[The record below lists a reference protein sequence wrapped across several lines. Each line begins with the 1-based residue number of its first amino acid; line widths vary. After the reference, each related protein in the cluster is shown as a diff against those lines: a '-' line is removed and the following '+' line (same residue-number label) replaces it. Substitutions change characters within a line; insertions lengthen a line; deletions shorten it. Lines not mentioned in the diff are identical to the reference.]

1 MTIEKQEDPVTNTT
15 LPPKKSKSTMIDDL
29 KIVTSAVALIDLQN
43 IFMIV
48 YVVWS
53 FSFVIDFTDFSFDY
67 YDGFI
72 TGAFR
77 FHCREDYLL
86 LSLSTIGFAKADYCN
101 TVHIVLLIV
110 LTLLIATELRFII
123 IFFLNGCTETIF
135 SSRIREPLYYQVG
148 IMLTIGFFTMGH
160 FAKKYKNK
168 KLRNVVEQI
177 EIVDPLDR
185 PFIWYRMIGQAARDE
200 KLYQQLQ
207 KNGTTHGTRRVVRY
221 GKIRKKLNHIIN
233 GLNEHYQMSMLENGI
248 EYDADWLLGLG
259 LWDKEEGME
268 QLAADSTPGLNL
280 LLDCSFVSVIVQVIL
295 SLRWGREAPNVE
307 NSSVA
312 TKVRDKRILRYEKIK
327 NYRIKTCQAHQKA
340 NEKKEFQKHN
350 SMRKARVARDL
361 ANIAANP
368 LAKLEV
374 ASSSSDNNEYI
385 YFLLKGNDGTPF
397 QGGTYCGMVFLPPNY
412 PLKPPVSLLFLSPSS
427 GRIFAA
433 SGRTFTAGINLG
445 TLFYELEQKWNPL
458 SGSLRDFFAKLEQN
472 WNARELDSSIDKARA
487 KVLAKWSLESCVELC
502 PDFYDLFPAY
512 GDNSGNVVTVG
523 NEWEVVAFP
532 KLERR
537 KQKKKKIPI
546 EKPKKDL

>member
-1 MTIEKQEDPVTNTT
+1 MEDPVTNTT
-15 LPPKKSKSTMIDDL
+15 LPPQNSKSTVIDDL
-29 KIVTSAVALIDLQN
+29 KIVASVVALIDLRN
-43 IFMIV
+43 IFVIV
-48 YVVWS
+48 NVVWLYA
-53 FSFVIDFTDFSFDY
+53 FVVDFTAFCFDY

-72 TGAFR
+72 AGAFR
-77 FHCREDYLL
+77 FLCLEDYPFLL
-86 LSLSTIGFAKADYCN
+86 AVSPFFFAKADYCN
-101 TVHIVLLIV
+101 TAHIVILIV
-110 LTLLIATELRFII
+110 LTLLMATEMRFII
-123 IFFLNGCTETIF
+123 ISFLNGCTGTIF
-135 SSRIREPLYYQVG
+135 SSRFREPLYYQVG
-148 IMLTIGFFTMGH
+148 IIVTIGLFTMGH
-160 FAKKYKNK
+160 FAKKHKNK
-168 KLRNVVEQI
+168 KLRNVVEQN

-185 PFIWYRMIGQAARDE
+185 PFIWYRMMGLAARDE
-200 KLYQQLQ
+200 KLYQKLQ
-207 KNGTTHGTRRVVRY
+207 KNDTAHGTRRAVRY
-221 GKIRKKLNHIIN
+221 GKIRKKLNHIRN
-233 GLNEHYQMSMLENGI
+233 GLNEHYQITMLENGI

-268 QLAADSTPGLNL
+268 QLAADSTPGLKL

-295 SLRWGREAPNVE
+295 SLHSGREAPNE
-307 NSSVA
+307 ERSSVA
-312 TKVRDKRILRYEKIK
+312 TQVRDKRIFRYEKIK
-327 NYRIKTCQAHQKA
+327 NYRIKICQAHQKA
-340 NEKKEFQKHN
+340 NEKKEFQKHS

-368 LAKLEV
+368 LARLEV
-374 ASSSSDNNEYI
+374 APSSSGNNEYI
-385 YFLLKGNDGTPF
+385 YFLMKGNDGTPF

-412 PLKPPVSLLFLSPSS
+412 PLKPPSCLLFLSPSS

-433 SGRTFTAGINLG
+433 SGRTVTAGIDLA
-445 TLFYELEQKWNPL
+445 TLFYELEQEWNPM

-472 WNARELDSSIDKARA
+472 WNACELDSSIDKARA

-512 GDNSGNVVTVG
+512 GDNSGNVATVG